1 MRRLLQAFDRCAG
14 PAAGAPARGTSDTTR
29 AGRYGF
35 YASTP
40 MGGPDGFF
48 VDVEAYG
55 VDLHADGTPVLDRP
69 FRTRQV
75 PVETGRETRLRTIYE
90 ALFDDAL
97 DDEGEDE

>member
-1 MRRLLQAFDRCAG
+1 MRLLQAFDRWLDPDRRRTG
-14 PAAGAPARGTSDTTR
+14 QGHERYDEG
-29 AGRYGF
+29 GRYGF
-35 YASTP
+35 YAEHAL
-40 MGGPDGFF
+40 GGTDGFF

-90 ALFDDAL
+90 ALFDDEL